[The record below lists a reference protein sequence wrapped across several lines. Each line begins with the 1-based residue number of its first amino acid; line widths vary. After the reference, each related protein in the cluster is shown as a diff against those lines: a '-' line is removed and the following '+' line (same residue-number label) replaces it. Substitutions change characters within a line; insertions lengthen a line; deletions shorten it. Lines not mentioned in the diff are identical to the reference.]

1 MRPSTAIER
10 MIILIASAAQVLRD
24 AHPSHQLSKI
34 ECGVASILNYI
45 ESELIAHHLI
55 FEATDVRDLRENLLG
70 VWHLEALPVVTAN
83 ALLLLMDV
91 CTMLTLDESQTKR
104 ALSLVDWCDAQRM
117 LDSPTEA
124 MPNLSSILLP
134 MT

>member
-1 MRPSTAIER
+1 MSSDTNTEH
-10 MIILIASAAQVLRD
+10 MIRAIASAAQVLRD

-34 ECGVASILNYI
+34 ECGVASILNHI

-70 VWHLEALPVVTAN
+70 VWHFEAPSVVTAN
-83 ALLLLMDV
+83 ALLLLKDV
-91 CTMLTLDESQTKR
+91 CTTLTLDESQTKR
-104 ALSLVDWCDAQRM
+104 ALSLADWCDAQHM
-117 LDSPTEA
+117 LDSPIEA
-124 MPNLSSILLP
+124 MPVLSSLPLP

>member
-1 MRPSTAIER
+1 MNSDIVIER
-10 MIILIASAAQVLRD
+10 MITVIAGAAQVLRD
-24 AHPSHQLSKI
+24 AHPTHQLGKI
-34 ECGVASILNYI
+34 ECGVASILSHV

-70 VWHLEALPVVTAN
+70 VWQLEAPAVVTAN

-91 CTMLTLDESQTKR
+91 CTILRLDEPQTKR
-104 ALSLVDWCDAQRM
+104 ALSLADWCDAQRM
-117 LDSPTEA
+117 LDSPIEA
-124 MPNLSSILLP
+124 MPVLSSLPLP